1 MGNDARRHFGTDGIR
16 GRVGEEPITA
26 EFCLRLGWAVG
37 KTLANGRSRLALIG
51 KDTRLSGYMLE
62 SVLEAGLVSAGVNV
76 GLLTPIPT
84 PAVAYLTRTFR
95 ADVGIVISAS
105 HNAYDYN
112 GVKFFDAEGAKLRDE
127 QERAIELKLEAGMKT
142 VPSDKLGKVR
152 RLDDARGRYI
162 EFCKGTVERRFRLR
176 GLKIV
181 VDCAHGAAYR
191 VAPGVFSELGAN
203 VSVIGAAPNGMNI
216 NDGCGSTCPEQLAAE
231 VVRQGADLGI
241 ALDGDGDRVIM
252 ADQHGN
258 VVDGD
263 ELLYVIASHGA
274 RTGRLD
280 GGVVGTSMSN
290 LGLERALADID
301 VPFAR
306 AEMGDRHVLEAMR
319 ARNWYLGGEHSGHI
333 VCSRL
338 TTTGDGIVAA
348 LQVLVALVETGK
360 PLAELRAGMERSPQS
375 IVNVEAANPQ
385 QAIQGGTVAKARRAV
400 EAKLNGRGRVLVRP
414 SGTEPVVRV
423 MVEGED
429 PEQIAG
435 HAKALAEAVQASAE
449 G

>member
-1 MGNDARRHFGTDGIR
+1 MDERKHFGTDGIR

-62 SVLEAGLVSAGVNV
+62 SVLEAGFVSAGVNV

-84 PAVAYLTRTFR
+84 PAVAYLTRAFR
-95 ADVGIVISAS
+95 ADVGVVISAS

-127 QERAIELKLEAGMKT
+127 QERAIEAQLAKGMKT
-142 VPSDKLGKVR
+142 VPSNKLGKVQ

-191 VAPGVFSELGAN
+191 VAPGVFSELGAE
-203 VSVIGAAPNGMNI
+203 VSVIGAEPDGMNI
-216 NDGCGSTCPEQLAAE
+216 NAGCGSTCPETMAEE
-231 VVRQGADLGI
+231 VVAQGADLGI

-252 ADQHGN
+252 ADENGAI
-258 VVDGD
+258 VDGD

-274 RTGRLD
+274 RTGRLN

-290 LGLERALADID
+290 AGLERALKAID
-301 VPFAR
+301 VPFSR
-306 AEMGDRHVLEAMR
+306 ADMGDRHVLEAMR
-319 ARNWYLGGEHSGHI
+319 ARNWSLGGEPSGHI

-360 PLAELRAGMERSPQS
+360 PLAELRTAFARSPQS
-375 IVNVEAANPQ
+375 IVNVEAVNPQ
-385 QAIQGGTVAKARRAV
+385 QAIRCGAVAKAQSDV
-400 EAKLNGRGRVLVRP
+400 EAKLNGRGRVLLRP

-429 PEQIAG
+429 PDQIAG
-435 HAKALAEAVQASAE
+435 HAKALAEAVRASAQ

>member
-1 MGNDARRHFGTDGIR
+1 MGNDARKHFGTDGIR

-105 HNAYDYN
+105 HNAYEYN
-112 GVKFFDAEGAKLRDE
+112 GVKFFSAEGVKLRDE
-127 QERAIELKLEAGMKT
+127 QERAIERQLEQDMKT
-142 VPSDKLGKVR
+142 VPSNKLGKVQ

-162 EFCKGTVERRFRLR
+162 EFCKGTVNRRFRLR

-191 VAPGVFSELGAN
+191 VAPGVFSELGAD
-203 VSVIGAAPNGMNI
+203 VSVIGASPNGMNI
-216 NDGCGSTCPEQLAAE
+216 NAGCGSTCPDQLVAE
-231 VVRQGADLGI
+231 VVAQGADLGI

-252 ADQHGN
+252 ADQNGQI
-258 VVDGD
+258 VDGD
-263 ELLYVIASHGA
+263 DLLYVIANHGA
-274 RTGRLD
+274 KTGRLD

-290 LGLERALADID
+290 LGLERALEAID

-306 AEMGDRHVLEAMR
+306 ADMGDRHVLEAMR
-319 ARNWYLGGEHSGHI
+319 SRNWSLGGEPSGHI
-333 VCSRL
+333 VCARL

-348 LQVLVALVETGK
+348 LQALVAMVETGK
-360 PLAELRAGMERSPQS
+360 TLADLRVGMERSPQS
-375 IVNVEAANPQ
+375 VVNVAATNPQ
-385 QAIQGGTVAKARRAV
+385 QAIACGDVSKAKRDV
-400 EAKLNGRGRVLVRP
+400 EAKLNGRGRVLLRP

-429 PEQIAG
+429 AERIAG
-435 HAKALAEAVQASAE
+435 HAKELADVVRTSAQ